1 MDQASPS
8 HSKGTPRQ
16 QPTRALQHNITAQQ
30 MLEQAQCKQVHK
42 TQGYST
48 EVRSIEAGFTAV
60 VYCVSQL
67 VLGFWELIKSERKD

>member
-16 QPTRALQHNITAQQ
+16 QPTRAQQ
-30 MLEQAQCKQVHK
+30 MLEQAQSKEVHK

-48 EVRSIEAGFTAV
+48 EVRSIVGGFTAV

-67 VLGFWELIKSERKD
+67 VLGFWELIKT